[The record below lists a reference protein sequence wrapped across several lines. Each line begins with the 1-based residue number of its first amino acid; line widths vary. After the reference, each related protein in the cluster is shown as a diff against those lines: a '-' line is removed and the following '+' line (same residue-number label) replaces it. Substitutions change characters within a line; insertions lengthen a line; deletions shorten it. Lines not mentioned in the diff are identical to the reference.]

1 MVDEKLVSELDEY
14 DAEPESDE
22 EARPETD
29 TAAERDTQADEDTDG
44 EDDDDKHIVTVGDTL
59 ADLEDDSERA
69 ADREADTDDEKVTD
83 GEAVPLLL
91 VTILCEALGVPD
103 EDARGLAE
111 SDDEPDFDANIV
123 VVADSEIDND
133 GVDEVLK
140 NDDTVGV
147 VEMEIDTAD
156 ERLALPVDK
165 GLLEEDVEID
175 IEGDEVVERDTVPR
189 GDSVMLGE
197 TLDVIENEVERD
209 ASAVTDTDVLTVAET
224 VADIEGL
231 PEMEIFEDFDTGALT
246 VVVDDIVCRV
256 VTEGE
261 RLTVED
267 GVAEAGAD
275 NEADNDDVPDTDI
288 AALEDLVTRG
298 DRETVVDA
306 EEHIEL
312 LIVLDTH
319 ALTLIEKDAV
329 IVTEPVGLPECD
341 VVSLENFEGVDEGVA
356 HAVDEMSDD
365 KDLQAVALIDEVTE
379 AVEVRFAEGVEVVDA
394 VTAMLGDGVADTEGD
409 LDSRGDFDDETVIDC
424 VEETEVLDENED
436 EAL

>member
-1 MVDEKLVSELDEY
+1 
-14 DAEPESDE
+14 
-22 EARPETD
+22 
-29 TAAERDTQADEDTDG
+29 
-44 EDDDDKHIVTVGDTL
+44 
-59 ADLEDDSERA
+59 
-69 ADREADTDDEKVTD
+69 
-83 GEAVPLLL
+83 
-91 VTILCEALGVPD
+91 
-103 EDARGLAE
+103 
-111 SDDEPDFDANIV
+111 
-123 VVADSEIDND
+123 
-133 GVDEVLK
+133 
-140 NDDTVGV
+140 
-147 VEMEIDTAD
+147 
-156 ERLALPVDK
+156 
-165 GLLEEDVEID
+165 
-175 IEGDEVVERDTVPR
+175 
-189 GDSVMLGE
+189 MLGD